1 MKTGSKIVITA
12 IIALA
17 VGVAVGVGAAEHET
31 GPAKNGNTPGNP
43 GSSATLANANAA
55 GQVSDPFQQIR
66 DMQMQM
72 DKMFSQMSAEFRL
85 EPQFQNVVE
94 NPAYSLSLNVEDLKD
109 RFVVRA
115 FLPDTKLSDANVK
128 LNNRTLTVDVSNQ
141 QTETSGKQGPVTNV
155 AEWGQYEQTI
165 QLPAP
170 VKAGQMKITRQDHEL
185 VITVPKA

>member
-31 GPAKNGNTPGNP
+31 GPAKNGNAPGNP
-43 GSSATLANANAA
+43 SSSPTLANANAA

-66 DMQMQM
+66 DLQMQM

-85 EPQFQNVVE
+85 EPQFRNVVE

-141 QTETSGKQGPVTNV
+141 QTETSGKQGPVASV